1 MKIRSEIKI
10 EKREFPKVEDLDYGT
25 VFVFA
30 DEPDR
35 LYFWIDSNQ
44 YVDLEEGRL
53 YDLCDEEPW
62 KEVREIKCTL
72 VIEGIK

>member
-10 EKREFPKVEDLDYGT
+10 EKREFPKAEDLDYGT

-30 DEPDR
+30 DDPDR
-35 LYFWIDSNQ
+35 LFLWIDSNQ
-44 YVDLEEGRL
+44 YVDLEEGHL

-72 VIEGIK
+72 VIEGVK